1 MKIQVLNSNKF
12 YAAASCFNRW
22 KQMLMIV
29 SVMILS
35 SFTAS
40 FGQTQTSRLA
50 GSPKNIKSANQINAL
65 SGMISDNF
73 GAAVSGVEL
82 ILYKG
87 SRKQSFNAVS
97 NAEGNYRFKNL
108 SAGIYTLEVKTKPG
122 FRAYKSVNIKIKGGG
137 ESEFDI
143 TLKSTVK
150 RPSSNILPVV
160 SPTKN

>member
-12 YAAASCFNRW
+12 YAAAFGFNKW
-22 KQMLMIV
+22 LVIV
-29 SVMILS
+29 SVIILS
-35 SFTAS
+35 LFTAS
-40 FGQTQTSRLA
+40 FGQTQTSNLA
-50 GSPKNIKSANQINAL
+50 GAPKNIKPANQINAL

-87 SRKQSFNAVS
+87 SRKQSLNAVS

-108 SAGIYTLEVKTKPG
+108 PAGIYTLEVKTKPG
-122 FRAYKSVNIKIKGGG
+122 FRAYKPVNIKIKGGG

-143 TLKSTVK
+143 TLKSNGK
-150 RPSSNILPVV
+150 RPSANISPAV